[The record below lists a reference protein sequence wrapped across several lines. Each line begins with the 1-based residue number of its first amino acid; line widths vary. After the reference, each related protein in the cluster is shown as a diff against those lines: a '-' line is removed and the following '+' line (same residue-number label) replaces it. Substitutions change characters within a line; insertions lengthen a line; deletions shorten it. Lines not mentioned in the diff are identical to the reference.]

1 MNYIKFF
8 RYVGIALV
16 LFSLTLGIMLDCGFF
31 NIKEIQTPVAT
42 SFVCLL
48 LGIGFLIYVDNN
60 LNNS

>member
-16 LFSLTLGIMLDCGFF
+16 LFSLTLDCGFF

-42 SFVCLL
+42 SFVCFL